1 MNKVMNYTE
10 QDKQFYPTP
19 KSFLERIKSDFWQE
33 IKSLG
38 SVIKVLEPSAGKG
51 DIADYVKSWSKRY
64 TYEQHCKVDCI
75 EIDKTLQATLKGKGY
90 TVVYDD
96 FLSFNTFTRYD
107 LIFMNPPFENGDKH
121 LLKAISMQ
129 EKYGGRVLCILNA
142 ETLRNPYSN
151 TRKELTAKLE
161 KLNAKIKYYQ
171 DAFSSYDSER
181 ISNVETAVIWVDVLA
196 PESVYNSKVF
206 EELDKAKEIHINTES
221 EQSAEQNE
229 LVKMG
234 LDWITAYVEQYNEQI
249 ESTIKFFQEYLAFEN
264 EYKQRYS
271 NLLKDSYLEPF
282 DLVLYGDKYNDMN
295 KYIEITRRLY
305 WKALF
310 DNPKFSA
317 RLTNKLQNELH
328 SRLDDFA
335 NYDFTEHN
343 ILVLMEENMNATIK
357 GIEQA
362 ILDLFDD
369 FTKYAQYDGCDNIH
383 YYNGWKTN
391 KAHKL
396 NSKIIIPFYCAWE
409 KKTNYAWHGTGYGG
423 YCTHNGYYYELNSRE
438 AVYKLS
444 DMSKTLNYLANGV
457 SDLENIDNLAQIIES
472 EFKRENA
479 KNIETTH
486 FILTFY
492 KKGTCHI
499 KFRNQDLLD
508 KFNLFAS
515 QRKGWLPP
523 SYGKKAYSEMNEEE
537 QELVKEFSGDEQAYN
552 KIFENQNLYLVE
564 NRELLQ
570 LQG

>member
-38 SVIKVLEPSAGKG
+38 TDIKALEPSAGKG
-51 DIADYVKSWSKRY
+51 DIADYMKSWSKCY
-64 TYEQHCKVDCI
+64 TYTLHCKVDCI
-75 EIDKTLQATLKGKGY
+75 EIDKTLQAILKGKGY

-96 FLSFNTFTRYD
+96 FLSFNTFTKYD
-107 LIFMNPPFENGDKH
+107 LIFMNPPFENGEKH

-129 EKYGGRVLCILNA
+129 EKYGGRILCILNA

-151 TRKELTAKLE
+151 PRKELTAKLE

-171 DAFSSYDSER
+171 DAFMSYDSER
-181 ISNVETAVIWVDVLA
+181 LSNVETAVIWVDVLA

-206 EELDKAKEIHINTES
+206 KELDKAKEIHINSES
-221 EQSAEQNE
+221 EQTQEQNE
-229 LVKMG
+229 LIKMG
-234 LDWITAYVEQYNEQI
+234 LDWISAYVEQYNEQI

-271 NLLKDSYLEPF
+271 NLLKDTYLVPF

-317 RLTNKLQNELH
+317 RLTSKLQNDLRF
-328 SRLDDFA
+328 RLDDFA

-369 FTKYAQYDGCDNIH
+369 FTRYAHYDGCDNIH

-396 NSKIIIPFYCAWE
+396 NSKIIIPFYGAWE
-409 KKTNYAWHGTGYGG
+409 KQTNYAWHGTGYGG

-438 AVYKLS
+438 AIYKLS

-457 SDLENIDNLAQIIES
+457 SDLENIDNLAQIIE
-472 EFKRENA
+472 ENFKRENA

-523 SYGKKAYSEMNEEE
+523 SYGKKAYRDMDEEE
-537 QELVKEFSGDEQAYN
+537 QAIVNEFSGGEQNYN
-552 KIFENQNLYLVE
+552 KIFENQNAFLVE
-564 NRELLQ
+564 SNQLLQ
-570 LQG
+570 IQG